1 MNFHVNVTV
10 VRRVLNAI
18 RHWVDNHW
26 IDFESDSQLLLEL
39 EQFLETVKGRASRKY
54 VQNINKIIERKVL
67 LISPNIASFACPEMC
82 SFVLV
87 IMRAEGRQGV

>member
-1 MNFHVNVTV
+1 M
-10 VRRVLNAI
+10 LNAI

-67 LISPNIASFACPEMC
+67 LISPNSALLLS
-82 SFVLV
+82 
-87 IMRAEGRQGV
+87 

>member
-1 MNFHVNVTV
+1 M
-10 VRRVLNAI
+10 LNAI

-67 LISPNIASFACPEMC
+67 LISPNIASFTFKKCA
-82 SFVLV
+82 VLFLL
-87 IMRAEGRQGV
+87 